1 MEPQSCDGVI
11 RVSAPGKVILH
22 GEHSVVYGKRAVALS
37 LGLRSHLT
45 LTPGGDSVALDL
57 PDLEIKEYWSVDIL
71 KELMA
76 KLGRKQEL
84 QSIPLTETDASELCK
99 FLKLPRDTNSPKKL
113 ALLSF
118 LHLYMSILPH
128 PVGLHIYLTS
138 QLPTGAGVGSSAA
151 YGVCISAALLRFAKI
166 LEPELTIPKP
176 DDKFDAAQL
185 KDVSSWAFRSEQI
198 VHGTPSGID
207 NSVCTYGGAV
217 NFKDGSSSPLVIPPL
232 QVLLV
237 NTKVSR
243 STKALVAGVR
253 ERRERLPSVVDPV
266 LKALDALA
274 DRAVQVL
281 LQLGSAADSTDI
293 ESALKIEEELVDMNQ
308 ALLCALGVS
317 HPSLDRLVG
326 IARSHG
332 LHAKLTGAGG
342 GGFGLVVVGKE
353 TMGSEAVTPCRK
365 ELEQAGYQ
373 VWTTSLGSPGITF
386 H

>member
-1 MEPQSCDGVI
+1 MKPDNCDGVI

-37 LGLRSHLT
+37 LDLRTHLT
-45 LTPGGDSVALDL
+45 LTPGGDIVSLDL
-57 PDLEIKEYWSVDIL
+57 PDLEIKESWGVDTL
-71 KELMA
+71 RVLVA
-76 KLGRKQEL
+76 QLGRKQEQ
-84 QSIPLTETDASELCK
+84 QSIPLSETDTLELCK
-99 FLKLPRDTNSPKKL
+99 FLNLPQDTNSPKKL

-128 PVGLHIYLTS
+128 PVGLNISLTS

-151 YGVCISAALLRFAKI
+151 YGVCISASLLRFTKM
-166 LEPELTIPKP
+166 LESDVFIPKP
-176 DDKFDAAQL
+176 DDNLDDTQL
-185 KDVSSWAFRSEQI
+185 KEVSSWAFRSEQI

-217 NFKDGSSSPLVIPPL
+217 NFKGGDISPLAIPPL
-232 QVLLV
+232 QILLV

-253 ERRERLPSVVDPV
+253 ERRERLPSVIDPV
-266 LKALDALA
+266 LDALDALA
-274 DRAVQVL
+274 DRAVEVL
-281 LQLGSAADSTDI
+281 HQIGSATDSTNIDAAFRI
-293 ESALKIEEELVDMNQ
+293 QQELVDMNQ

-326 IARSHG
+326 IAQSHG

-353 TMGSEAVTPCRK
+353 TVEGEAVVSCRK
-365 ELEQAGYQ
+365 ELEDASYQ

>member
-1 MEPQSCDGVI
+1 MKPENCDGVI

-37 LGLRSHLT
+37 LDLRTHLT
-45 LTPGGDSVALDL
+45 LTPGGDTVALDL
-57 PDLEIKEYWSVDIL
+57 PDLEIKESWSVDTL
-71 KELMA
+71 REFVA
-76 KLGRKQEL
+76 QLGRKQEL
-84 QSIPLTETDASELCK
+84 QSIPLSEADTLELCK
-99 FLKLPRDTNSPKKL
+99 FLNLPPDTNSPKKL

-128 PVGLHIYLTS
+128 PVGLNISLTS

-151 YGVCISAALLRFAKI
+151 YGVCISAALLRFAKM
-166 LEPELTIPKP
+166 LESDVFIPKP
-176 DDKFDAAQL
+176 DDNLDDTQL

-217 NFKDGSSSPLVIPPL
+217 NFKGGAISPLVIPPL
-232 QVLLV
+232 QILLV

-253 ERRERLPSVVDPV
+253 ERRERLPNVMNPV
-266 LKALDALA
+266 LDALDALA
-274 DRAVQVL
+274 DRAVEVL
-281 LQLGSAADSTDI
+281 HQIGSATDSTDI
-293 ESALKIEEELVDMNQ
+293 DSALRIQQELVDMNQ

-326 IARSHG
+326 IAQSHG

-353 TMGSEAVTPCRK
+353 TVEGEAAVSCRK
-365 ELEQAGYQ
+365 ELEDASYQ